1 MVVANPKG
9 EPQNRPHV
17 APKVQQ
23 YMGMTYF
30 GKSGVKLIAFGIH
43 QFKNDAE
50 QSLRGTR
57 DATVSKVGRTK

>member
-1 MVVANPKG
+1 MVVHQSNGPKG
-9 EPQNRPHV
+9 EPQSRRV

-30 GKSGVKLIAFGIH
+30 GKSGVKLTAFGI
-43 QFKNDAE
+43 QNDTE
-50 QSLRGTR
+50 QSLCGTR

>member
-1 MVVANPKG
+1 LVVDQSNGTKG

-17 APKVQQ
+17 APRCI
-23 YMGMTYF
+23 GMTYF

-43 QFKNDAE
+43 QFKNDTE

-57 DATVSKVGRTK
+57 DATVSQVGRTK